1 MLTKTNNGFSVEGD
15 ITFDNIAATR
25 LAGNKLITGSYITI
39 DLSNMKNSNAVSL
52 VLLLAWMREAKIKKS
67 ELKFLHA
74 ATALKSMTE
83 AFGLKNIIE
92 LS

>member
-1 MLTKTNNGFSVEGD
+1 MLTKTNNGFTVEGD

-25 LAGNKLITGSYITI
+25 LAGNKLITSGSIMI
-39 DLSNMKNSNAVSL
+39 DLINMKNSNAVCL

-67 ELKFLHA
+67 ELKFLNA
-74 ATALKSMTE
+74 ATALKSMAE

-92 LS
+92 LG

>member
-25 LAGNKLITGSYITI
+25 LAGNKLILGDHITI
-39 DLSNMKNSNAVSL
+39 DLSNMKNSSAVSL
-52 VLLLAWMREAKIKKS
+52 VLLLAWMREANIKKS
-67 ELKFLHA
+67 ELKFLNA
-74 ATALKSMTE
+74 ARALKSMTE

-92 LS
+92 LG